1 MPCRAITLEG
11 KHIPVGSP
19 SKRSAKMDGSP
30 RPDLGRTAPPVRRAI
45 EPGRRMRIRRAVPG
59 GTSIRGDIHGARL
72 RRRIGGEQAK
82 DDCKTQAQKRQ
93 ARCRSANKCGIIGV
107 FTAIQVFH
115 KSFFCVEAHPD
126 SQASSG
132 LWGPQLNC
140 RSNKGQG
147 G

>member
-1 MPCRAITLEG
+1 
-11 KHIPVGSP
+11 
-19 SKRSAKMDGSP
+19 
-30 RPDLGRTAPPVRRAI
+30 
-45 EPGRRMRIRRAVPG
+45 MRIRRAVPG
-59 GTSIRGDIHGARL
+59 GTSIRRDIHGARL

-93 ARCRSANKCGIIGV
+93 ARCSSANKSRIIGV

-115 KSFFCVEAHPD
+115 KSLFCVKAHPD

-132 LWGPQLNC
+132 LWGPQLN
-140 RSNKGQG
+140 SGSIKGQG